1 MVRQKLLWLSHSAI
15 LAPEPYNI
23 TFHMFASNYVFG
35 FDETVVK
42 KLVFVVHVEWNK
54 G

>member
-1 MVRQKLLWLSHSAI
+1 M
-15 LAPEPYNI
+15 APEQHNV
-23 TFHMFASNYVFG
+23 TFPMFASNYVFG

-42 KLVFVVHVEWNK
+42 KLVFVVHVVWNK